1 MGRNQYTRANSAKV
15 AEEQAECYRLKLKA
29 LSVRQIARETGL
41 SVGTVHNRL
50 NAHIAELVLPL
61 ADEVRKV
68 ELDRLDTWLARLE
81 ERLDAGEDP
90 VRVVPVAIKVAER
103 RARMLGT
110 DAPERADVTVHEVTQ
125 QDIELMELLAE
136 ARASQAV
143 DEAGIRG
150 AG

>member
-1 MGRNQYTRANSAKV
+1 MGRNQSSRANSAKV
-15 AEEQAECYRLKLKA
+15 AEEQAECYRLKLKGQ
-29 LSVRQIARETGL
+29 SVRQIARATSLG
-41 SVGTVHNRL
+41 VGTVQNRL
-50 NAHIAELVLPL
+50 SAHIADLVLPL
-61 ADEVRKV
+61 AEEVRKV
-68 ELDRLDTWLARLE
+68 ELDRLDSWLARLE

-110 DAPERADVTVHEVTQ
+110 DAPERADVTVHEVTP
-125 QDIELMELLAE
+125 QDVELMELISE

-150 AG
+150 PE